1 MGLSILIPV
10 YNYDVTVLVNTL
22 SRQLNQTGIAA
33 EIVLLD
39 DGSQTSFD
47 HINQPLSQIPFV
59 KYSRNAV
66 NAGRTVTR
74 KLLAK
79 AAQFDYLLFLD
90 CDSTIIH
97 DDFIKIYYEKVESNA
112 LLVSG
117 GRIYNSDIPD
127 ICNYRLHWKYGSRR
141 ESGMGK
147 KKNGPAFMSHNFLVK
162 KTLFLQLDFTKQLK
176 GYGHEDSLWG
186 IQFRQMGVM
195 MKQVNNPVLHASL
208 EETGIYLIKT
218 EQALGNLLML
228 QSMVHEEYLIKEIKI
243 YKWYK
248 RLCSIGL
255 AGVFSI
261 MERPFHSMIRA
272 NLESCNPSLFLFD
285 LYRLAV
291 LIRISGKK
299 NSISG
304 NSD

>member
-1 MGLSILIPV
+1 MAG
-10 YNYDVTVLVNTL
+10 
-22 SRQLNQTGIAA
+22 

-47 HINQPLSQIPFV
+47 LINQPLSQIPFV

-66 NAGRTVTR
+66 NAGRTATR
-74 KLLAK
+74 RLLAET
-79 AAQFDYLLFLD
+79 AQFDYLLFLD
-90 CDSTIIH
+90 CDSAIIQ
-97 DDFIKIYYEKVESNA
+97 DDFLKLYYEQVELNVQ
-112 LLVSG
+112 LVSG
-117 GRIYNSDIPD
+117 GRIYNSNPPEK
-127 ICNYRLHWKYGSRR
+127 CNYRLHWKYGTRR

-147 KKNGPAFMSHNFLVK
+147 KKNGPAFMSHNFLLK
-162 KTLFLQLDFTKQLK
+162 KSLFLQLDFTKQLE

-195 MKQVNNPVLHASL
+195 MKQINNPVLHASL
-208 EETGIYLIKT
+208 EETGIYLEKT
-218 EQALGNLLML
+218 EQALGNLLKL
-228 QSMVHEEYLIKEIKI
+228 QSMVPEEFLIKEIKI
-243 YKWYK
+243 YRWYK
-248 RLCSIGL
+248 RLRSIGL

-291 LIRISGKK
+291 LIRLSGKRK
-299 NSISG
+299 
-304 NSD
+304 